1 MSFLT
6 CLSDSSLL
14 LSTRS
19 MKMRTTCWFTKSYC
33 KLQKEVLCIFL
44 SLVCSLGSPPRRL
57 CVAMDS
63 PKAVSLFLTIQHIH
77 TWWTLSKDMGP
88 GVDHLFF
95 SLCAV
100 DALLRSSLPLQ
111 SIVFFL
117 SRGFWREHSP
127 HRCPRRV
134 GPDPKTMPHAASFQM
149 TSGRS

>member
-14 LSTRS
+14 LFTRS
-19 MKMRTTCWFTKSYC
+19 MKMRTTCWFKKSYC

-63 PKAVSLFLTIQHIH
+63 PKAVSLFLTIQHLH
-77 TWWTLSKDMGP
+77 TWRTLSRDMGS

-95 SLCAV
+95 SLFAV
-100 DALLRSSLPLQ
+100 DALLRSLLPLQ

-134 GPDPKTMPHAASFQM
+134 GPDAKTMPHAASFQM